1 MKLCASSSFTED
13 CACSSFTEDCASS
26 CSSFTEDCASSSS
39 SSMELCPSSMELCP
53 SSMEL
58 CPSSMEL
65 CASAS
70 SSNCNNDIFFQNLG
84 DLFVEKCL
92 MILLLEFYGIVI
104 INKNIIIT
112 KIGNVFFEDFINL
125 FVEKALTNI
134 MFEYYGGN
142 YLKIQPYMFVMT
154 IYIGD
159 TKYCITD
166 KQYIGD
172 NIIIT
177 NPNFNVEIY
186 YM

>member
-1 MKLCASSSFTED
+1 MSKRKPSFTEGCPSSMELCPSSMKLCPSSMKLCA
-13 CACSSFTEDCASS
+13 
-26 CSSFTEDCASSSS
+26 

-104 INKNIIIT
+104 INKNIIISKEGNLFDKDFN
-112 KIGNVFFEDFINL
+112 KI
-125 FVEKALTNI
+125 FVEKALI
-134 MFEYYGGN
+134 QFLFEFYGGN

-172 NIIIT
+172 NIIISD
-177 NPNFNVEIY
+177 PKLNVEIY